1 MFLRNL
7 WYFAMPGH
15 RLKSGACE
23 PKVMLGEPVLV
34 GRAANGEPFALRN
47 ICPHRGVPLR
57 RGQFDG
63 NEVECCY
70 HEWRFDTAGR
80 CTAIPSLTEGQSFDL
95 GQITVRRYAC
105 RDVQGN
111 IWVFMDDGNKPI
123 EPLPSPPQIPDIGER
138 QPDIARTVNFP
149 SLADHAVVGLMDPA
163 HGPFVHQ
170 AWWWRKRHSIHEKS
184 KQFAPSHLGF
194 TMVRHAPST
203 NSAAY
208 RILGGD
214 ITTEISF
221 QLPGIRIEQ
230 VRAGTRMLCGLTA
243 VTPID
248 ATQSDVNHVIYWTM
262 PWLTPLKPI
271 VQYFAGVFLNQDRN
285 IVVLQQEG
293 LKFDPTLS
301 LIDDAD
307 TQAKWYYRLKREWQS
322 AEEEGREFKNPVQET
337 VLRWR
342 S

>member
-15 RLKSGACE
+15 RLKSGASE
-23 PKVMLGEPVLV
+23 AKTMLGEPVLV
-34 GRAANGEPFALRN
+34 GRAANGEPFALRD
-47 ICPHRGVPLR
+47 ICPHRGVPLS

-70 HEWRFDTAGR
+70 HGWRFDTAGR
-80 CTAIPSLTEGQSFDL
+80 CTAIPSLTEGQAFDL
-95 GQITVRRYAC
+95 DQITVRCYAC
-105 RDVQGN
+105 REVQGN
-111 IWVFMDDGNKPI
+111 IWIFMDDGNETAK
-123 EPLPSPPQIPDIGER
+123 PLPSPPQIPDIGER
-138 QPDIARTVNFP
+138 QPDIAHTVNFP
-149 SLADHAVVGLMDPA
+149 AHADHAVIGLMDPA

-170 AWWWRKRHSIHEKS
+170 AWWWRKRRSIHEKS
-184 KQFAPSHLGF
+184 KQFAPSNLGF

-221 QLPGIRIEQ
+221 QLPGVRVEN
-230 VRAGTRMLCGLTA
+230 VRAGNRLLCGLTA

-248 ATQSDVNHVIYWTM
+248 ETQTDVNHVIYWTM
-262 PWLTPLKPI
+262 PWLAPLKPI
-271 VQYFAGVFLNQDRN
+271 VRHFVGAFLNQDRN
-285 IVVLQQEG
+285 IVVMQQEG

-322 AEEEGREFKNPVQET
+322 AGEEKREFKNPIQET

>member
-47 ICPHRGVPLR
+47 ICPHRGVPLS

-70 HEWRFDTAGR
+70 HGWRFDTAGR
-80 CTAIPSLTEGQSFDL
+80 CTAIPSLTEGQVFDL
-95 GQITVRRYAC
+95 GQIAVRRYAC
-105 RDVQGN
+105 REVQGN
-111 IWVFMDDGNKPI
+111 IWIFMDDGNKPV

-138 QPDIARTVNFP
+138 QPDIARTVSFP
-149 SLADHAVVGLMDPA
+149 SHADHAVVGLMDPA

-194 TMVRHAPST
+194 TMVRHAPSR

-208 RILGGD
+208 CILGGD

-248 ATQSDVNHVIYWTM
+248 ETQTDVNHVIYWTM

-271 VQYFAGVFLNQDRN
+271 VRYFAGAFLNQDRN
-285 IVVLQQEG
+285 IVIIQQEG
-293 LKFDPTLS
+293 LKFNPTLS

-322 AEEEGREFKNPVQET
+322 AGEENREFKNPIQET